1 MEPRGGTREPRPR
14 EPVTA
19 TFPPRAAFALL
30 LLSAGCTGDAAERE
44 SVPAAGA
51 PNLAGAPLADDPR
64 SVADTQRILDSL
76 GNELMIVSKRTA
88 HLLPRE
94 IHPRVGAGDP
104 AAPDAWRV
112 LDPSTARSLMQAARP
127 PWYVLDVRDSR
138 AYATRGHLSGA
149 VLVPLDALEANV
161 EDLHV
166 RDDQI
171 VLVYADDESRAVAG
185 ARILAGY
192 GFPHLRVLG
201 GGLDAWARE
210 GLPVEGR

>member
-1 MEPRGGTREPRPR
+1 VKESY
-14 EPVTA
+14 A
-19 TFPPRAAFALL
+19 SRAALALL
-30 LLSAGCTGDAAERE
+30 LFAAGCGGDAAERE
-44 SVPAAGA
+44 AVPAHGA
-51 PNLAGAPLADDPR
+51 PDPTGAPLADDPR
-64 SVADTQRILDSL
+64 AAADTQLVRDSL
-76 GNELMIVSKRTA
+76 GNELMIVSKRSG

-94 IHPRVGAGDP
+94 VHPRAGAGDP

-171 VLVYADDESRAVAG
+171 VLVYADGEARAVAA

-201 GGLDAWARE
+201 GGIEAWARE

>member
-1 MEPRGGTREPRPR
+1 MTVRFPARVALAVLLVAVGCRGG
-14 EPVTA
+14 
-19 TFPPRAAFALL
+19 
-30 LLSAGCTGDAAERE
+30 DDAERE
-44 SVPAAGA
+44 SAPAGGA
-51 PNLAGAPLADDPR
+51 RDLTGAPLADDPR
-64 SVADTQRILDSL
+64 SVADTQLVRDSL
-76 GNELMIVSKRTA
+76 GNEVMIVSKRTA
-88 HLLPRE
+88 RLLPRE
-94 IHPRVGAGDP
+94 VHPRAGAGDP

-112 LDPSTARSLMQAARP
+112 LDSRTARSLMQAARP

-138 AYATRGHLSGA
+138 AWAARGHLPGA
-149 VLVPLDALEANV
+149 ALVPLDALEANV

-171 VLVYADDESRAVAG
+171 VLLYADDEARAVAA

-201 GGLDAWARE
+201 GGLEAWTRE

>member
-1 MEPRGGTREPRPR
+1 MTESY
-14 EPVTA
+14 A
-19 TFPPRAAFALL
+19 SCAALALL
-30 LLSAGCTGDAAERE
+30 LFAAGCGDAAERQ
-44 SVPAAGA
+44 SVPAGGA
-51 PNLAGAPLADDPR
+51 PDLTGAPLADDPR
-64 SVADTQRILDSL
+64 AVADTQLVRDSL
-76 GNELMIVSKRTA
+76 GNELMIVSKRTG

-94 IHPRVGAGDP
+94 VHPRAGAGDP

-138 AYATRGHLSGA
+138 AYATRGHLPGA
-149 VLVPLDALEANV
+149 ALVPLDALEANV
-161 EDLHV
+161 QDLHV

-171 VLVYADDESRAVAG
+171 VLVYADDEARAVVA

-201 GGLDAWARE
+201 GGLEAWARE

>member
-1 MEPRGGTREPRPR
+1 M
-14 EPVTA
+14 TA
-19 TFPPRAAFALL
+19 SFSSRAAVALL
-30 LLSAGCTGDAAERE
+30 LFAAGCGGDAAERE

-51 PNLAGAPLADDPR
+51 PDLAGAPLADDPR
-64 SVADTQRILDSL
+64 AVADTQRIRDSL
-76 GNELMIVSKRTA
+76 GNELMIVSKRTTP
-88 HLLPRE
+88 LLPRE
-94 IHPRVGAGDP
+94 IHPRAGAGDP

-112 LDPSTARSLMQAARP
+112 LDPSMARSLMQAARP

-138 AYATRGHLSGA
+138 AYATRGYLPGA
-149 VLVPLDALEANV
+149 ALVPLDVLEANV

-171 VLVYADDESRAVAG
+171 VLVYADDEARAVAA

-201 GGLDAWARE
+201 GGLEAWARE